1 MTVEITDEQ
10 AREILY
16 GARFPFGAEDGSPLA
31 EALSALH
38 RGLAESRKSRQRGLV
53 GDFLEGWQRGVER
66 AHRDER
72 PHPRWEWVA
81 KAISVIDK
89 SVRESEPMNVAR
101 LDRLGATI
109 RDTFDALGLS
119 LGNEET
125 LYVVLVTLGEMVE
138 LGSNAVQRGQLDRET
153 LEKIAAITQAFTA
166 ALLPYMPAEA
176 LGR

>member
-1 MTVEITDEQ
+1 MIELTDDQ
-10 AREILY
+10 ARALLY
-16 GARFPFGAEDGSPLA
+16 GARYPFGSGEGSPIA

-38 RGLAESRKSRQRGLV
+38 RGLEDNAKARQRGLV
-53 GDFLEGWQRGVER
+53 GDFLEGWARGVER
-66 AHRDER
+66 AHRDDR

-81 KAISVIDK
+81 KAIRVIDK
-89 SVRESEPMNVAR
+89 SVRESEPMNIAR

-119 LGNEET
+119 LTDEET

-138 LGSNAVQRGQLDRET
+138 LGSNAVQRGQLDHAT